1 MPWRMTAPM
10 PPTSNKPSTN
20 RPLSELTKRVL
31 SGIVLMLV
39 ALVTTWTGGLILV
52 VAFSVLSFFVLI
64 EWERLTG
71 PNSQRR
77 LMLGM
82 LVVGVAA
89 SVAFFFGPVAAMA
102 VGIGSLFVAL
112 GAALLESPKR
122 WSLTGVAYAS
132 WLVVSLVS
140 LRGHDSV
147 GLSAI
152 LFVFAAVWATDIA
165 AYFGGRTIGGPKL
178 MPSVSPNK
186 TWSGAISGAL
196 AAILVCVGYIA
207 WADVH
212 VSARASSHALTPV
225 SVAYIALMALALSVA
240 SQAGDLFESGLKRR
254 FGAKDSGTLLP
265 GHGGFMDRVDGLV
278 FASAAAFLIGLS
290 LKGQGTVAEG
300 LLTLGN
306 G

>member
-1 MPWRMTAPM
+1 MPRRMTAPNS
-10 PPTSNKPSTN
+10 PITDKPTAS

-31 SGIVLMLV
+31 SGVVLMAV

-52 VAFSVLSFFVLI
+52 VAFSVLSFFVLS

-77 LMLGM
+77 LVLGM
-82 LVVGVAA
+82 VVVAIAA
-89 SVAFFFGPVAAMA
+89 SIAFFFGPVAAMA

-122 WSLTGVAYAS
+122 WSLTGVSYAT

-165 AYFGGRTIGGPKL
+165 AYFGGRAIGGPKL

-186 TWSGAISGAL
+186 TWSGAVSGAL
-196 AAILVCVGYIA
+196 AAMVICIGYIA

-212 VSARASSHALTPV
+212 VSARSTGHAMTWV
-225 SVAYIALMALALSVA
+225 SVAYIGLIALVLSVA

-300 LLTLGN
+300 LLTLGS

>member
-1 MPWRMTAPM
+1 MDAPI
-10 PPTSNKPSTN
+10 PPTPENESPH

-31 SGIVLMLV
+31 SGIVLIVV
-39 ALVTTWTGGLILV
+39 ALVTSWTGGLILV
-52 VAFSVLSFFVLI
+52 IAFSALSFFVLI

-71 PNSQRR
+71 SDSQRR
-77 LMLGM
+77 LILGM
-82 LVVGVAA
+82 LVVACAA
-89 SVAFFFGPVAAMA
+89 SIAFFLGPVAAMGA
-102 VGIGSLFVAL
+102 GIGLLFVAL

-132 WLVVSLVS
+132 WLVMSLIS

-152 LFVFAAVWATDIA
+152 LFVFAAVWATDTA
-165 AYFGGRTIGGPKL
+165 AYFGGRAIGGPKL
-178 MPSVSPNK
+178 LPAVSPNK
-186 TWSGAISGAL
+186 TWSGAVSGAL
-196 AAILVCVGYIA
+196 AAIVVCLGYVA

-212 VSARASSHALTPV
+212 VSARATSHELTLL
-225 SVAYIALMALALSVA
+225 SAAYIALMALALSVA

-290 LKGQGTVAEG
+290 LKGEGSVAEG
-300 LLTLGN
+300 LLTLGPV
-306 G
+306 